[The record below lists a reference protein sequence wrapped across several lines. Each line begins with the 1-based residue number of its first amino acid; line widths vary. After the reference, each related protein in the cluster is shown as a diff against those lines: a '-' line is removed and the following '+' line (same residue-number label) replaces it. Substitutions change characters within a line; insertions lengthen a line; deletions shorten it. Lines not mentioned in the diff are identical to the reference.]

1 MTIRTHVLL
10 RPLSLVA
17 TLVALGAC
25 NEPLA
30 VTEASPIEAPNQLQV
45 TYSQVAQPVRFA
57 ANSERL
63 ASGERE
69 RLIEFARRRNLAAG
83 DRVEIATGPSPEAL
97 ARRRSQV
104 TASTLNG
111 AGMRFITVSQTNDPD
126 LPRDSVEL
134 RIGRHLVQLPS
145 CPNWSMASNPNYGNR
160 QSSNFGC
167 ATATNLGL
175 MVADPADLIAGRNLG
190 PSDGTQQVLSIQRYR
205 SGTPTPLAA
214 SGAADNQASGPSQS
228 QSQGSPAGGA
238 GR

>member
-1 MTIRTHVLL
+1 MTIRTSVLL
-10 RPLSLVA
+10 RPLSLI
-17 TLVALGAC
+17 VALAALAAC
-25 NEPLA
+25 NEPLS

-45 TYSQVAQPVRFA
+45 SYSQVAQPVRFI

-83 DRVEIATGPSPEAL
+83 DRVEVATGPSSETL

-104 TASTLNG
+104 TVSTLNG
-111 AGMRFITVSQTNDPD
+111 AGMRFITVAQTTDPD
-126 LPRDSVEL
+126 LPRDTVEL
-134 RIGRHLVQLPS
+134 RVGRHHVQLPP
-145 CPNWSMASNPNYGNR
+145 CPNWSMPSNPNYGNR
-160 QSSNFGC
+160 QGSNFGC
-167 ATATNLGL
+167 ATSTNLGL
-175 MVADPADLIAGRNLG
+175 MVADPADLVTGRTLG
-190 PSDGTQQVLSIQRYR
+190 PADGTQQVLSIQRYR

-228 QSQGSPAGGA
+228 QSQGTPAGGA